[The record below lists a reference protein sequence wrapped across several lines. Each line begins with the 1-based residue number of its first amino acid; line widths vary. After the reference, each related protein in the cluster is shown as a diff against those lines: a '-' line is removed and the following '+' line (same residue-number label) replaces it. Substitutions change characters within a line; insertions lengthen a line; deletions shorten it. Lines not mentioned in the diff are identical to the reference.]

1 MSALQRESGFPM
13 VEPGDG
19 EVLGAVAFAAIPVQE
34 LIFMRLVRV
43 MARLAVTPP
52 PGVLQEIVVEP
63 FQLKDGGL
71 MT

>member
-1 MSALQRESGFPM
+1 MKKI
-13 VEPGDG
+13 
-19 EVLGAVAFAAIPVQE
+19 AVAFAAIPVQE

-43 MARLAVTPP
+43 MARLAVTLPP
-52 PGVLQEIVVEP
+52 SVLQEIVTEP

>member
-1 MSALQRESGFPM
+1 MSALQRESRFPM
-13 VEPGDG
+13 VEVGDYEG
-19 EVLGAVAFAAIPVQE
+19 ITAVAFAAIPVQE